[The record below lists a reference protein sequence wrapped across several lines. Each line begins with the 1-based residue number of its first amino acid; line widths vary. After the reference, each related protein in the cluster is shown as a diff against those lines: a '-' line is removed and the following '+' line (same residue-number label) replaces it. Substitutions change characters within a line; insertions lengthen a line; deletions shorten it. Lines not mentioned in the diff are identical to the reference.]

1 MAILQISNTYGFV
14 VLVVVLT
21 IVAYQWMGIEVGKA
35 RKKYDVRYPTMYAD
49 EDKNKNA
56 KAFNCIQRGHQN
68 SLEILPQFLVMLLI
82 SGVPYPV
89 TASLAGV
96 LFVIG
101 RVFYFTGYSTGEPK
115 RRMDGSVQYLGLVTL
130 LALTAWTSVRML
142 IAPHPQE

>member
-1 MAILQISNTYGFV
+1 M
-14 VLVVVLT
+14 LVGAGEC
-21 IVAYQWMGIEVGKA
+21 IMEV
-35 RKKYDVRYPTMYAD
+35 
-49 EDKNKNA
+49 
-56 KAFNCIQRGHQN
+56 QRGHQN